1 MITRLLAG
9 LSIITSLAGLLAP
22 AVGPLMDHHFAERQ
36 PAHQHLGLVPDHIHD
51 YGANHAHRHAGP
63 DGAGGGN
70 GTALYNAEGG
80 PAGSIV
86 AFTTDKAMQAF
97 LLFEPTSTVSLPAS
111 LDRLARQAFTPPP
124 DRPPRLQL

>member
-1 MITRLLAG
+1 MITRLLLG
-9 LSIITSLAGLLAP
+9 FSILTLLVSLLVP

-36 PAHQHLGLVPDHIHD
+36 PAHQHLGLVGDHVHD

-63 DGAGGGN
+63 DGAGSGN

-80 PAGSIV
+80 PAGSTV
-86 AFTTDKAMQAF
+86 GLTTDKAMQAF

-124 DRPPRLQL
+124 DRPPRRQL